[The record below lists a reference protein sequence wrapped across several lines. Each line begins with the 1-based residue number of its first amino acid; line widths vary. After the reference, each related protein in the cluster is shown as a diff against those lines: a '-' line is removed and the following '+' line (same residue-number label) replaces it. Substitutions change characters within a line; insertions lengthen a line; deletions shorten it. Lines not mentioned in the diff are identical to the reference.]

1 MRAVSTDAKIVVE
14 PVVELVPLSIAAEHP
29 AVTFVKRLV
38 GRNDHSKV
46 AYGTEAGLF
55 SERAGIASV
64 VCGPGSIQ
72 QAHKPDEYLALSEID
87 RCIGLISKIADE
99 LERPRRAMVM
109 TRAFDAVVVGAGIA
123 GVASAYYL
131 QKADFSVALIDRYH
145 PGWVPLAETPAFS
158 GYRPSPLDYQWIF
171 EGVPVFCRHIA

>member
-1 MRAVSTDAKIVVE
+1 MIKNFAEAELLPKMRTVSREYGRIVVE

-64 VCGPGSIQ
+64 VWLVRDQSNKRTSRTSIWPCP
-72 QAHKPDEYLALSEID
+72 KL
-87 RCIGLISKIADE
+87 
-99 LERPRRAMVM
+99 
-109 TRAFDAVVVGAGIA
+109 T
-123 GVASAYYL
+123 VAS
-131 QKADFSVALIDRYH
+131 
-145 PGWVPLAETPAFS
+145 G
-158 GYRPSPLDYQWIF
+158 
-171 EGVPVFCRHIA
+171 